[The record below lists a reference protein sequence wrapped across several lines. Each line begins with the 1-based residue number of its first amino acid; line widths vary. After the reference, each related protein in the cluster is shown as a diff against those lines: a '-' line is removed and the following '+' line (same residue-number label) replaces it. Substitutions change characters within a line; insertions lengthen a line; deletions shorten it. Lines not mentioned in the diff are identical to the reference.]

1 MRRCIN
7 LANNGLGSTYPNPL
21 VGSVVVYNDR
31 IIGEGWHLQAGEPH
45 AEVNAIRAVKD
56 KKLLSKSTIY
66 INLEPCSHHGKTPPC
81 ADLIVEMHIKKV
93 VIGTLDFNSKVY
105 GKGVKRLKDA
115 GCEVVVGVLE
125 KESRF
130 LNRRFFTFHQKKR
143 PYIILKWAETKDG
156 FIFPEENTSKINKPV
171 WISNAYALQL
181 VHKWR
186 TEEQSILVGT
196 NTVVKDNPKL
206 NARNYYGNSPIR
218 IALDRRLRIP
228 NSYNF
233 FDNQV
238 ETIIF
243 TEKEL
248 VDEEGITSWIKI
260 DFSNNVTNQILSVL
274 YKRGIQSLIIEGG
287 SKILNSFIEDGLW
300 DEARVF
306 KSETNFFKGIS
317 APNIIGKR
325 ENKSFKC
332 LLKKGIK
339 NNKLSIY
346 SND

>member
-7 LANNGLGSTYPNPL
+7 LANNGLGNTYPNPL

-31 IIGEGWHLQAGEPH
+31 IIGEGWHQQAGEPH
-45 AEVNAIRAVKD
+45 AEVNAICAVKD
-56 KKLLSKSTIY
+56 KNLLSKSTIY
-66 INLEPCSHHGKTPPC
+66 INLEPCSHHGRTPPC
-81 ADLIVEMHIKKV
+81 ADLIIEMHIRKV
-93 VIGTLDFNSKVY
+93 VIGTIDFNSEVH
-105 GKGVKRLKDA
+105 GKGVERLKEA

-125 KESRF
+125 KACRF

-156 FIFPEENTSKINKPV
+156 FIFPEENTSNINKPI
-171 WISNAYALQL
+171 WISNAYSLQL

-228 NSYNF
+228 KNYNF
-233 FDNQV
+233 FDGGV

-243 TEKEL
+243 TERE
-248 VDEEGITSWIKI
+248 VIDEGGIINWVKI
-260 DFSNNVTNQILSVL
+260 DFSKNVTNQILTVL
-274 YKRGIQSLIIEGG
+274 YKRGVQSLIIEGG
-287 SKILNSFIEDGLW
+287 SKILKSFVEDNLW

-306 KSETNFFKGIS
+306 TSEINFFKGIS
-317 APNIIGKR
+317 APDFNGKR
-325 ENKSFKC
+325 INESFNY
-332 LLKKGIK
+332 LKKKDIK